1 VNIDAVKQLDLNCRM
16 VYFWYY
22 RVRDKRPLEVSPGV
36 VSQSDRILGSEPAG
50 KGIPPLPEIHPE
62 PGMDHETAF
71 PGLFN
76 LKDFFLEAL

>member
-1 VNIDAVKQLDLNCRM
+1 
-16 VYFWYY
+16 
-22 RVRDKRPLEVSPGV
+22 

-50 KGIPPLPEIHPE
+50 KGILPQPEIHPE
-62 PGMDHETAF
+62 PGMDYETAF